1 MKKTISIILAA
12 AMCAAPLGAFAAK
25 SLDAELKGREWART
39 SVEYCFDNGILSGD
53 EFGNFD
59 LGGNLTRAQMAR
71 IFTDAFDLK
80 QANETAFADSKE
92 TDWYYPYSLAIQD
105 YMPIQFFDF
114 NGSEFVTREEFAAT
128 LVAASGGK
136 AADSYS
142 VTNHSFDDAA
152 EVEDA
157 YKNWL
162 ETAVINLYMLG
173 DGDNINPKDL
183 LTRAEACAFLY
194 RVLFP
199 EADKTPIT
207 GAAEVTLEQAQAWA
221 SEKGAT
227 DAFVDA
233 AQWYWYWGDIFGIR
247 PEVMYAQS
255 AKETAYGN
263 YGGAVLPEM
272 NNFAGIKIKNPESE
286 TKSTKLFETFAT
298 PEDGVR
304 AHFNHMSAYIGV
316 APVGEVH
323 DRYYVVKSID
333 WAGTVKYVEQ
343 LGGRWC
349 PEINYGYGIL
359 EMIDNMKMY

>member
-1 MKKTISIILAA
+1 MKKTISIILTLSL
-12 AMCAAPLGAFAAK
+12 CAAPFTAFAAK
-25 SLDAELKGREWART
+25 SLDAELRGREWARE
-39 SVEYCFDNGILSGD
+39 SVEYCFDEGILTGD

-71 IFTDAFDLK
+71 IFTDAFGLE
-80 QANETAFADSKE
+80 QAEETAFADSKE
-92 TDWYYPYSLAIQD
+92 TDWYYPYSLSIQD
-105 YMPIQFFDF
+105 YMPIQFYDF
-114 NGSEFVTREEFAAT
+114 NGGDYVTREEFAAT
-128 LVAASGGK
+128 LVAASGGS
-136 AADSYS
+136 AANSYS
-142 VTNHSFDDAA
+142 VTTYSFDDAA
-152 EVEDA
+152 DVEDA

-183 LTRAEACAFLY
+183 VTRAEACAFLY
-194 RVLFP
+194 RVIFP

-207 GAAEVTLEQAQAWA
+207 GEAEVSLEQAQEWA
-221 SEKGAT
+221 SAKGAT

-233 AQWYWYWGDIFGIR
+233 AEWYWYWGDVFGIR

-272 NNFAGIKIKNPESE
+272 NNFAGIKIKNPEGDRTE
-286 TKSTKLFETFAT
+286 DHETFAT

-304 AHFNHMSAYIGV
+304 AHFNHMGAYIGV
-316 APVGEVH
+316 EPVGEVH
-323 DRYYVVKSID
+323 DRYYVVKSIA
-333 WAGTVKYVEQ
+333 WAGTIKYVEQ

-349 PEINYGYGIL
+349 PDIYYGYQVL
-359 EMIDNMKMY
+359 QMIENMKGY